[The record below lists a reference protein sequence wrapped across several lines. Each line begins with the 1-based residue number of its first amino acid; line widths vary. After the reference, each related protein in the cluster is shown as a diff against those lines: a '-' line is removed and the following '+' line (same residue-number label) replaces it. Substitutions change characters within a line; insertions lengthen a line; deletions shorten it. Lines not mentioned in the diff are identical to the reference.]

1 MLAFFCLFQQ
11 TLSWQ
16 TIDVHRFIQYTAN
29 STNTAQRGSTRVNVD
44 SSIATIDAKPD
55 SKQAIFI
62 DLEDIDIKKLEEH
75 INVSSPII
83 VSVPDKEVDTKEL
96 ESFLLSGAHKAPI
109 YFKYG
114 HHDSYKKYSHVKTK
128 TNPSN
133 SQNKKVRLQNV
144 HGAINASKTYERE
157 RIAIITAPYDS
168 FSTVPSAKTGA
179 NVNGLSLA
187 ALLESMRLA
196 SKFPI
201 TNNWCFIFAVLDGHF
216 CNYEG
221 LERFLSS
228 ISAQH
233 SSKIEFAI
241 SLEEISA
248 PKLKGHFSM
257 KLIRDS
263 SFAKFMHCLK
273 DAFNQTGIPFSNELS
288 EEKHEQTVFGQ
299 RFMKSISITS
309 DDEDAD
315 ELSRITDTKPDYER
329 ANAVAWAVSEALLR
343 MMYGADISA
352 TMVERSSVNASYWA
366 RAVTIPRMPT
376 VRDRAF
382 INTIGQY
389 MKNFG
394 KVQYDD
400 WSSTKCPAVY
410 QATDATLILYNQM
423 PFKYSLGLFTAS
435 IVYGFV
441 ILVVIAR
448 DKLFKLFL

>member
-1 MLAFFCLFQQ
+1 
-11 TLSWQ
+11 
-16 TIDVHRFIQYTAN
+16 VHRFIQYTTN
-29 STNTAQRGSTRVNVD
+29 SSNTTQNGSTRVNVD
-44 SSIATIDAKPD
+44 ASIASIDAKPD
-55 SKQAIFI
+55 SKQAIFVDLESI
-62 DLEDIDIKKLEEH
+62 DLTKLGEH
-75 INVSSPII
+75 INASSPII
-83 VSVPDKEVDTKEL
+83 INVPEKEVDTKEL
-96 ESFLLSGAHKAPI
+96 EDFLLSGAHKAPI

-114 HHDSYKKYSHVKTK
+114 QDVSYKKYSNVKTK
-128 TNPSN
+128 SNPSN

-144 HGAINASKTYERE
+144 FGAINASKTYERE

-201 TNNWCFIFAVLDGHF
+201 TNNWCFIFAVTDGHF

-257 KLIRDS
+257 KLTRDS
-263 SFAKFMHCLK
+263 SFAKFMRCLK
-273 DAFNQTGIPFSNELS
+273 DAFSQAGIQFTNELS

-299 RFMKSISITS
+299 RFLKSISITA
-309 DDEDAD
+309 DDESAD
-315 ELSRITDTKPDYER
+315 ELARITDTTPNYER
-329 ANAVAWAVSEALLR
+329 ADAVAWAVSEALLR
-343 MMYGADISA
+343 MMYDADTSA

-400 WSSTKCPAVY
+400 WSSTKCPAVF
-410 QATDATLILYNQM
+410 QATEATLVLYNQT
-423 PFKYSLGLFTAS
+423 PFTTTIGLFAAA
-435 IVYGFV
+435 IVYGAIV
-441 ILVVIAR
+441 LVVIGR
-448 DKLFKLFL
+448 DKLFKALFN